1 MKYFGT
7 IINDKYSTG
16 KIIRIGRWHC
26 KVLFRI
32 GHWHFV
38 KREER

>member
-1 MKYFGT
+1 MKIFGT
-7 IINDKYSTG
+7 IIKDKHSIG
-16 KIIRIGRWHC
+16 ENIKIGRWHC

-38 KREER
+38 KREK